1 MTKYLTRQGNSA
13 ALVIDKP
20 LLEATG
26 IDAGTKLEVSTNGD
40 VIVINPV
47 RDKRRTAALKKII
60 DDAHARYAGVFKRLA
75 E

>member
-1 MTKYLTRQGNSA
+1 MAKYLTRQGNSA

-26 IDAGTKLEVSTNGD
+26 IDADTQLEVSTNGD
-40 VIVINPV
+40 VILINPV
-47 RDKRRTAALKKII
+47 RDDQRRAALKGIL
-60 DDAHARYAGVFKRLA
+60 DDAHARYGGVFKRLA